1 MDAQTKIAR
10 AKTRLVLEQ
19 PFWGSLT
26 LGTPF
31 HQDDAIPTMC
41 TNGQWVKWGEPFVD
55 KCTDK
60 NVIFTTAHE
69 IGHIVFNHCVPIEEI
84 DGKPVDH
91 EVHNMAL
98 DFVLNP
104 ILIDGGVGE
113 MPEGGLYDPK
123 YHGKSWLQVYRDLMK
138 MDKSDRPEPQP
149 WGGNVGSPEDKNGK
163 PLDGAELEQH
173 KASIAQRVFQAA
185 QVAKA
190 AGKLPAAIE
199 ELVKDMRQSKVDWRD
214 VLNRFIGGEQP
225 DDYTWRRPQ
234 KRQWFDNDIY
244 MPSIE
249 HMGIGDVVVAVDTSG
264 SVATHELQQF
274 LGELNRI
281 TEDHKPRSVT
291 VITCDA
297 KIQNVT
303 HYAEGEI
310 IETIECTGRG
320 GTRVSP
326 VFDYIDEHQLPVDNM
341 VYLTDMGIGDW
352 PSEAPHYPV
361 LWVSTWSRCDD
372 APFGETT
379 RIEVVA

>member
-1 MDAQTKIAR
+1 MDAQTKVAR
-10 AKTRLVLEQ
+10 AKTRLVLDQ
-19 PFWGSLT
+19 PFWGNLT

-31 HQDDAIPTMC
+31 HEDANQPTMC
-41 TNGQWVKWGEPFVD
+41 TNGEWVKWNADFVD
-55 KCTDK
+55 RCTDK
-60 NVIFTTAHE
+60 NVMFTVAHE
-69 IGHIVFNHCVPIEEI
+69 IGHIVFNHCVPIDDI
-84 DGKPVDH
+84 DGQPVNH

-113 MPEGGLYDPK
+113 MPDGCLYDPK
-123 YHGKSWLQVYRDLMK
+123 YHGWSWLQVYRDLIK
-138 MDKSDRPEPQP
+138 MDEADRPQPQP
-149 WGGNVGSPEDKNGK
+149 WGGNVGSPEDKNDK
-163 PLDGAELEQH
+163 PLEGAELEQY
-173 KASIAQRVFQAA
+173 KAGVAQRVFQAA

-199 ELVKDMRQSKVDWRD
+199 ELVKHMRQSKVDWRD

-249 HMGIGDVVVAVDTSG
+249 RMGIGDVVVAVDTSG
-264 SVATHELQQF
+264 SVATNELQQF
-274 LGELNRI
+274 LGEMNRI

-297 KIQNVT
+297 RVQSVT

-310 IETIECTGRG
+310 IESIECTGRG

-341 VYLTDMGIGDW
+341 VYLTDMGIHDW
-352 PSEAPHYPV
+352 PDDAPHYPV
-361 LWVSTWSRCDD
+361 LWVSTWTRCDD

-379 RIEVVA
+379 RIEVAA

>member
-10 AKTRLVLEQ
+10 AKTRLVLDQ
-19 PFWGSLT
+19 PFWGNLT

-31 HQDDAIPTMC
+31 HQDDGIPTMC
-41 TNGQWVKWGEPFVD
+41 TNGQYVKWGEAFVD

-60 NVIFTTAHE
+60 NVMFTIAHE
-69 IGHIVFNHCVPIEEI
+69 IGHIMFEHCTPIDEI
-84 DGKPVDH
+84 DGKPVNA
-91 EVHNMAL
+91 EVQNMAM
-98 DFVLNP
+98 DYVINP
-104 ILIDGGVGE
+104 ILIDGNVGE

-123 YHGKSWLQVYRDLMK
+123 YHGWSWLKVYRELMK
-138 MDKSDRPEPQP
+138 MDESDRPQPQP
-149 WGGNVGSPEDKNGK
+149 WGGNVGSPEDSNGK
-163 PLDGAELEQH
+163 PIEGAELEQY
-173 KASIAQRVFQAA
+173 KAGIAQRVFQAA

-199 ELVKDMRQSKVDWRD
+199 ELVKTMRQSKVDWRD

-249 HMGIGDVVVAVDTSG
+249 RMGIGDVVVAIDTSG
-264 SVATHELQQF
+264 SVATEELQQF

-281 TEDHKPRSVT
+281 SEDHKPRSVT

-297 KIQNVT
+297 RVQSVT
-303 HYAEGEI
+303 EYGEGDI
-310 IETIECTGRG
+310 IDTIECNGRG
-320 GTRVSP
+320 GTRVEP
-326 VFDYIDEHQLPVDNM
+326 VFSYIREHDLPVDNM
-341 VYLTDMGIGDW
+341 VYLTDMGIWDF
-352 PSEAPHYPV
+352 PDNHPDYPV
-361 LWVSTWSRCDD
+361 LWVSTDPRCDD

-379 RIEVVA
+379 RIEMAA